1 MAQHDLVIANQG
13 FPAFRADLNGALGA
27 LGSTS
32 KGASRPSGAVAGQLW
47 LDDDTPG
54 ATLWTLFLFDGSD
67 DVPVAL
73 VDAAANKLYPAC
85 ARGEL
90 HGLAWANNSGDAAND
105 IDVGPGIARDD
116 ADSDTL
122 LLTATLTKR
131 LDAAW
136 AVGSNQGGLDTG
148 SKAAGTLYAL
158 WLVKRPDTGVV
169 DGLFS
174 ASFTAPTMPTDYTKK
189 RLIGAVLTD
198 AGSSIVG
205 FVQQGDHVRY
215 TGAAILDVDD
225 STITADAFEVGTLS
239 VPPNALAQLYVRGLN
254 TTETASSGRV
264 HVRRNGAADAGT
276 GLATAAAAIG
286 WSTGAFRDVAGLTQV
301 MTDASRQVQYA
312 MSEGAGAARVILTT
326 VGYTMLT
333 RGAP

>member
-1 MAQHDLVIANQG
+1 MSQHDLVIANQG

-54 ATLWTLFLFDGSD
+54 ATLWTLNLFDGSD
-67 DVPVAL
+67 DIAVAL

-85 ARGEL
+85 VRGEL

-148 SKAAGTLYAL
+148 SKAANTLYAL

-169 DGLFS
+169 DVLFS
-174 ASFTAPTMPTDYTKK
+174 ASFTAPTMPTNYTKK

-198 AGSSIVG
+198 AGPAIVG

-215 TGAAILDVDD
+215 TGAAILDLDD
-225 STITADAFEVGTLS
+225 STITTDTYDTVTLS
-239 VPPNALAQLYVRGLN
+239 VPPGALAHLYVRGLN
-254 TTETASSGRV
+254 SSETAAGARV
-264 HVRRNGAADAGT
+264 HVRRNGAADAGN
-276 GLATAAAAIG
+276 GFSTAVAGVA
-286 WSTGAFRDVAGLTQV
+286 WSTGAFRDAAGLVQV
-301 MTDASRQVQYA
+301 MTDANRQVQYA
-312 MSEGAGAARVILTT
+312 MSEAAGAARVIITT
-326 VGYTMLT
+326 VGYVMPG
-333 RGAP
+333 RSAP